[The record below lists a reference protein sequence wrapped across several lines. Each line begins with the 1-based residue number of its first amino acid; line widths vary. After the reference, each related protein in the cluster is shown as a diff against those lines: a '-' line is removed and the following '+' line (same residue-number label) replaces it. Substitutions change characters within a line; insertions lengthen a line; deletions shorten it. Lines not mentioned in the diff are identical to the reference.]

1 MDPPGDPSGLDSGVM
16 CNGVVSALRWKVRA
30 ARLMSRKFS
39 DVMPINLEHVIKI
52 HMALVDR

>member
-16 CNGVVSALRWKVRA
+16 CNGVVSALGWKVRA

-39 DVMPINLEHVIKI
+39 DVIKI
-52 HMALVDR
+52 HVALVDR

>member
-16 CNGVVSALRWKVRA
+16 CNGVVSALGWKVRA

-39 DVMPINLEHVIKI
+39 DMMRINLEHVINQS
-52 HMALVDR
+52 